1 MPKRKFNTYN
11 DGVVSIYREKPRAT
25 DFNAKRNAKSLDDM
39 DFLLRLDYEESS
51 RREEDME
58 FAKKNGFSLS
68 LKIRTR
74 AVPGVD
80 KQSNCMAVIDGY
92 LYSVQYA
99 DKNREEMWLYLEQ
112 VRRLEGVRNLA
123 T

>member
-1 MPKRKFNTYN
+1 MSKRKFDTYN
-11 DGVVSIYREKPRAT
+11 DGVVRIYREKPRVT
-25 DFNAKRNAKSLDDM
+25 DFGAKRNTRTVDDM
-39 DFLLRLDYEESS
+39 DFIARLDYEESS

-58 FAKKNGFSLS
+58 FAEKSGFSLT

-80 KQSNCMAVIDGY
+80 NTCKAVIDGY
-92 LYSVQYA
+92 LYDVRYI
-99 DKNREEMWLYLEQ
+99 DKTRAEMWLYM
-112 VRRLEGVRNLA
+112 EGVRKLV

>member
-1 MPKRKFNTYN
+1 MAKQKLKTYN
-11 DGVVSIYREKPRAT
+11 DGVVRIYKDKPRET
-25 DFNAKRNAKSLDDM
+25 NFGAKRNTKTLDDM
-39 DFLLRLDYEESS
+39 DFIARLDFEESS

-58 FAKKNGFSLS
+58 FAEKRGFSLT

-80 KQSNCMAVIDGY
+80 SNCKAVIDGH
-92 LYSVQYA
+92 LYDVQYT
-99 DKNREEMWLYLEQ
+99 DKNREEMWLYLE
-112 VRRLEGVRNLA
+112 GVRKLA

>member
-1 MPKRKFNTYN
+1 MPKRKFSTYN
-11 DGVVSIYREKPRAT
+11 DGVVSIYKEKPRAT
-25 DFNAKRNAKSLDDM
+25 DFGAKRNAKTLDDM
-39 DFLLRLDYEESS
+39 DFLVRLDFEESS

-58 FAKKNGFSLS
+58 LAKKNDFSLS

-80 KQSNCMAVIDGY
+80 KKSNCMAVIDGY
-92 LYSVQYA
+92 LYAVQYA
-99 DKNREEMWLYLEQ
+99 DKNREEMWLYLE
-112 VRRLEGVRNLA
+112 GVRKLA